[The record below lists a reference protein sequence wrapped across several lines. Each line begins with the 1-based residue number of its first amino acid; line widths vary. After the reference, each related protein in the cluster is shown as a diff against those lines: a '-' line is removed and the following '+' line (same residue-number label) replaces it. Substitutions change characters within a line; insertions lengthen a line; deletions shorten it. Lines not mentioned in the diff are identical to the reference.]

1 MRPMV
6 RKVHAYM
13 NKNTPLPLGGV
24 QGGVQDVGARAR
36 VSPWRATRA
45 RAPANS
51 PTLVSTPRS
60 SPRRRSR
67 PSRRRYR
74 HHPRSLSPTS
84 PPTRPRSRSPRS
96 AAAAAASTLAR
107 GKPQLNLSSSPSP
120 SPGSPRSRARSLS
133 NDSIVRA
140 RPQSARVIV
149 IVSLLAPF
157 SFIHHD
163 ARVHACVHASRLSP
177 SSSRAPSCPRTRA
190 RPPSPLLSTSR

>member
-24 QGGVQDVGARAR
+24 QGGVQDVGGGASRLASDSARL
-36 VSPWRATRA
+36 
-45 RAPANS
+45 NS

-96 AAAAAASTLAR
+96 ARGGGVNLAR

-190 RPPSPLLSTSR
+190 RPLSPLVSTSR